1 MGFVD
6 VRRMIGRGV
15 RLWVC
20 AAAVAG
26 AGPGVAGASPLSW
39 GHCRA
44 GSDAALA
51 GFRCARL
58 RVPLDYGRPHGR
70 LIALALVRHPASR
83 RSARAGT
90 LFVNPGGPG
99 GLGTVQIPDW
109 FLLFPKAVRERFDVV
124 SWDPRG
130 VGQSTAVQCFA
141 NQDAENAFLGDA
153 AEFPVGA
160 EQKATYVA
168 TWDEVGRRCAQRNGS
183 LLSYVSTADTA
194 RDLDRLRRASGEP
207 TMTYWGL
214 SYGTILGA
222 TYANLFPSRVRAVVL
237 DGNIAPSAW
246 TATDRLGPSF
256 DISLR
261 IGSNVGAAT
270 DLRALLSLCGRASV
284 TACPFSAGSPSA
296 TRAKFD
302 TLLERLAARRVVLQ
316 GTTITYAGLLGDVAN
331 TLDVSEPFQDPRL
344 PASAGSTGWA
354 GIAAA
359 LEQLW
364 QLSDQPTAPAR
375 PQSARSEGQ
384 QPYAGPEQGL
394 AVECGDTPNPRDP
407 QRYDALESFV
417 LGRAGPIGL
426 PDLWMDEACSTWP
439 ARASDN
445 YRGPWNRRTAH
456 PVLVVGNTGDPATPY
471 SNAVGMTAQLSRARL
486 LTVKGWGHTTA
497 LNPSACANRH
507 ITAYLL
513 HRTLPPPGTVC
524 HQNRVPFSRR
534 GEK

>member
-1 MGFVD
+1 
-6 VRRMIGRGV
+6 
-15 RLWVC
+15 
-20 AAAVAG
+20 
-26 AGPGVAGASPLSW
+26 LSW
-39 GHCRA
+39 GHCQA

-70 LIALALVRHPASR
+70 QIVLALVKHPAST
-83 RSARAGT
+83 RSAGAGT

-99 GLGTVQIPDW
+99 GSGTVQIPDW
-109 FLLFPKAVRERFDVV
+109 FLLFPKAVREHFDVV

-130 VGQSTAVQCFA
+130 IGQSTAVQCFA

-153 AEFPVGA
+153 ADFHVGA
-160 EQKATYVA
+160 EQKATYAA
-168 TWDEVGRRCAQRNGS
+168 TWNEVGRRCAERNGS
-183 LLSYVSTADTA
+183 LLAHVSTADTA
-194 RDLDRLRRASGEP
+194 RDLDRLRRAGGES

-256 DISLR
+256 DVSLR
-261 IGSNVGAAT
+261 IGSDAGAAMN
-270 DLRALLSLCGRASV
+270 LRALLSLCGRATA

-296 TRAKFD
+296 TRAKFN
-302 TLLERLAARRVVLQ
+302 TLLERLSARPVVLE
-316 GTTITYAGLLGDVAN
+316 GTTITDAGLLTDVAN
-331 TLDVSEPFQDPRL
+331 NLDTSEPFQDPRL

-354 GIAAA
+354 GIAAS
-359 LEQLW
+359 LEKPW
-364 QLSDQPTAPAR
+364 QISDQPTAPA
-375 PQSARSEGQ
+375 PLQPPASEGQ
-384 QPYAGPEQGL
+384 QPYPGPEQGL
-394 AVECGDTPNPRDP
+394 AVECGDTPIPRDA

-426 PDLWMDEACSTWP
+426 PTLWMAEPCSTWP

-445 YRGPWNRRTAH
+445 YRGPWDRRTSH
-456 PVLVVGNTGDPATPY
+456 PMLVVGNTGDPSTPY
-471 SNAVGMTAQLSRARL
+471 ANAVGMTAQLSRARL
-486 LTVKGWGHTTA
+486 LTIRGWGHTTV

-513 HRTLPPPGTVC
+513 KGTLPHPGTVC
-524 HQNRVPFSRR
+524 HQNRVPFAR
-534 GEK
+534 